1 MQSGKIH
8 VPEDWWRFIDD
19 CLFWW
24 LGSKEELECFIRFM
38 NNFHPS
44 IKFTCEYSFETR
56 SVNILDMRIYVDSD
70 GLIQTDLFTKPN
82 MKCQYLLPSSNHPTH
97 ITKNIPYS
105 LAYRLRR
112 ICSEE
117 ENFNLRLEE
126 LKQLLLERGYRRRG
140 IENSFDRVR
149 QLERVSV
156 LEKVERRQQVDRVK
170 AVFRFDKRLPNIAGI
185 MKQNWKVMV
194 ESDRRLKKVFE
205 HPPLVCFNRTRN
217 NREVLCRAKLPA
229 SGRGNLRQ
237 HHEDGFRR
245 CGKGCKMCPFTG
257 EETTNGR
264 VLKSVKISSTGE
276 EIQIKG
282 KLTCHTENVLYLGTC
297 TKDDRTCPDRPQ
309 YLGETQ
315 RRAMDRLAD
324 HVGTVTQDCHVNT
337 RTPVGQHFRSAGH
350 SVANLQFIPIEK
362 IAPGA
367 DAFVRKARE
376 KHLINKYNLIEAGLN
391 KKL

>member
-1 MQSGKIH
+1 
-8 VPEDWWRFIDD
+8 
-19 CLFWW
+19 
-24 LGSKEELECFIRFM
+24 M

-56 SVNILDMRIYVDSD
+56 SVNFLDMRIYVDSD
-70 GLIQTDLFTKPN
+70 GFIQTDLFTKPN

-156 LEKVERRQQVDRVK
+156 LEKVERRQQVDRVE
-170 AVFRFDKRLPNIAGI
+170 AVFRFDKRLPNISGI

-217 NREVLCRAKLPA
+217 NQEV
-229 SGRGNLRQ
+229 
-237 HHEDGFRR
+237 
-245 CGKGCKMCPFTG
+245 
-257 EETTNGR
+257 
-264 VLKSVKISSTGE
+264 VK
-276 EIQIKG
+276 
-282 KLTCHTENVLYLGTC
+282 
-297 TKDDRTCPDRPQ
+297 
-309 YLGETQ
+309 
-315 RRAMDRLAD
+315 
-324 HVGTVTQDCHVNT
+324 
-337 RTPVGQHFRSAGH
+337 
-350 SVANLQFIPIEK
+350 
-362 IAPGA
+362 
-367 DAFVRKARE
+367 
-376 KHLINKYNLIEAGLN
+376 
-391 KKL
+391 